1 MRIWMYA
8 AALLAAPVL
17 AQPTLPTKE
26 PATEPAA
33 GAAAGA
39 AAGPAAAP
47 KKEPAK
53 KEAAKAK
60 PAAAQG
66 ASIATVNGV
75 GVPRSR
81 QDLLMLQQAG
91 RGMPDNEQTRAMVRE
106 ELINREVIAQEA
118 QKSGLAKTPEVQT
131 QLDLARQEVLISAY
145 MRDWV
150 RQNPVSDAEVQ
161 KEYERAR
168 AQAGDKEYKARHI
181 LVESEE
187 QAKNLIAELKKG
199 GKFEDLASKNSKDP
213 GSAQRGGDLDWN
225 VPSTFDRQFS
235 DAMVKLE
242 KGKYTEAPVHT
253 RFGFHIIQLDD
264 VRPVKFPALNE
275 VRQRLSQQITQR
287 KIDELVKSL
296 RAKAKVQ

>member
-8 AALLAAPVL
+8 AVLLAAPAL

-26 PATEPAA
+26 PATESVAKPA
-33 GAAAGA
+33 
-39 AAGPAAAP
+39 PAPA
-47 KKEPAK
+47 KEPAK
-53 KEAAKAK
+53 KEASAKPK
-60 PAAAQG
+60 PAAGQG
-66 ASIATVNGV
+66 GSIATVNGV
-75 GVPRSR
+75 SIQRSR
-81 QDLLMLQQAG
+81 QDVMMQQQAG
-91 RGMPDNEQTRAMVRE
+91 RGMPDNDQTRTMVRE
-106 ELINREVIAQEA
+106 ELINREIIAQEA
-118 QKSGLAKTPEVQT
+118 QKSGLAKSPEVQA
-131 QLDLARQEVLISAY
+131 QLDMARQEVLVGSY
-145 MRDWV
+145 LRDWV
-150 RQNPVSDAEVQ
+150 RRNPVTDAEVQ
-161 KEYERAR
+161 KEYERAK

-181 LVESEE
+181 LVENEE
-187 QAKNLIAELKKG
+187 QAKSLIAELKKG

-242 KGKYTEAPVHT
+242 KGKYTEAPVQT

-275 VRQRLSQQITQR
+275 VRQRLSQQITQQ
-287 KIDELVKSL
+287 KIDDLVKSL